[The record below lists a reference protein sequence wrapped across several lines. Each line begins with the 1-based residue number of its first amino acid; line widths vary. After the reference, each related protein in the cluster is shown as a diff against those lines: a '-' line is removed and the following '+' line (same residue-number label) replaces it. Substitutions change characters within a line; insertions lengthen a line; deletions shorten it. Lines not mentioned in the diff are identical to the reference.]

1 MAGNIVIKGARVH
14 NLKNIDLEI
23 PRDRLI
29 VITGVSGSGKS
40 SLAFDTLYAEGQR
53 RYLESLAVDARQLLQ
68 QMERPDV
75 DSIEGLSPAI
85 AIQQKA
91 PITSPRSTVGT
102 VTEIYDYLRLF
113 FARVG
118 KPLCVQCGREV
129 VVWTIEEIVDV
140 VRSLLAGTRILVM
153 APIVVKTA
161 ADYRERLKELAR
173 EGFARVRIAGEVHEL
188 PGAIDLEQ
196 TQPEAIDLV
205 VDRLIVREG
214 IDKRLADSLEIA
226 SRYGDRIVKLEVLES
241 SDAETRELVFSQKL
255 ACVQC
260 GIALSEITPRS
271 FSFNSP
277 EGACTAC
284 GGLGVEARP
293 RRHPKEKEQRAKRGE
308 SNSSESVDEIANAI
322 PCEVCKGSRLKQES
336 LAIRLEGR
344 NIAEV
349 TGMTIVDALDFFNR
363 LKLGSKERVVG
374 QKVLDE
380 IVNRLSFLLEVGL
393 DYLTLDRRSVT
404 LSGGEAQRVRLATQ
418 IGSHLAGVLYI
429 LDEPSIGLHQ
439 KDTARLLSLLK
450 KLRDAN
456 NTVIVVEH
464 DREIILAADQIIDMG
479 PGAGVHGGEVVAQ
492 GTPEAL
498 MADHRSL
505 TGQYLSG
512 RRNIEFSQ
520 PRKGSGGFLTITDAR
535 EQNLKN
541 VTAKIPIGTMTCV
554 TGVSGAGKSTL
565 VMDVLFTAIIK
576 RLQRS
581 PAVKAEAF
589 NDLTGWEQFERVIA
603 VDQTPIGRT
612 PRSNPATYTGI
623 YDPMRSLFAQLP
635 EARMRGYQA
644 ERFSFNLSGGRCEA
658 CRGDG
663 VVRVDMYFLPDVY
676 VTCDVCKGRRYNRE
690 TLEIKY
696 KGLSIADVLDLTVA
710 RALEIF
716 GNIPAIHGR
725 LMTLFEVGLGYL
737 HLGQP
742 ASTLSGG
749 ESQRVKLARELARR
763 STGRTLYI
771 MDEPTTGLHFED
783 VKKLLDLLRRLI
795 DTGNT
800 AIIIEHNLD
809 VIKSADYIIDLGPE
823 GGAKGG
829 QVVAVGSP
837 EAIAKS
843 PSSATG
849 YYLKSVLAQNKGQEL
864 SINR

>member
-23 PRDRLI
+23 PRERLV

-53 RYLESLAVDARQLLQ
+53 RYLESLAADARQLLQ

-91 PITSPRSTVGT
+91 AITTPRSTVGT
-102 VTEIYDYLRLF
+102 VTEIYDYLRLL

-118 KPLCVQCGREV
+118 KPTCVQCGRDIRA
-129 VVWTIEEIVDV
+129 WTIEEIVDQIL
-140 VRSLLAGTRILVM
+140 SLPAGTRILVM
-153 APIVVKTA
+153 APITWANK
-161 ADYRERLKELAR
+161 ADYHERLKELAR
-173 EGFARVRIAGEVHEL
+173 EGFARVKIDGEIHEL
-188 PGAIDLEQ
+188 PGAIDRAK
-196 TQPEAIDLV
+196 TQPHQMDLV
-205 VDRLIVREG
+205 VDRLNVREG
-214 IDKRLADSLEIA
+214 VEKRLADSLEIA
-226 SRYGDRIVKLEVLES
+226 SRFGDQIIKVEIQESGVKEPQEM
-241 SDAETRELVFSQKL
+241 VFSQKL

-260 GIALSEITPRS
+260 GIALAEITPRS

-277 EGACTAC
+277 EGACPNC
-284 GGLGVEARP
+284 GGLGMKTKP
-293 RRHPKEKEQRAKRGE
+293 RRNAKAAEQVAE
-308 SNSSESVDEIANAI
+308 ASLCD
-322 PCEVCKGSRLKQES
+322 VCNGSRLKRES
-336 LAIRLEGR
+336 LAIKLGGKS
-344 NIAEV
+344 IAEV
-349 TGMTIVDALDFFNR
+349 TALSVTEALDFFGQ
-363 LKLGSKERVVG
+363 LKLGVKERMVG
-374 QKVLDE
+374 QKVIDE
-380 IVNRLSFLLEVGL
+380 IVSRLRFLLEVGL
-393 DYLTLDRRSVT
+393 DYLTLDRPSIT

-464 DREIILAADQIIDMG
+464 DRETIVAADHVIDMG
-479 PGAGVHGGEVVAQ
+479 PGAGIHGGEVVAQ
-492 GTPEAL
+492 GTPEEL
-498 MADHRSL
+498 LTHDRSL

-512 RRNIEFSQ
+512 RMSVGFSPQ
-520 PRKGSGGFLTITDAR
+520 RRKGTGEFLIITGAR
-535 EQNLKN
+535 AQNLKN
-541 VTAKIPIGTMTCV
+541 VTVKIPIGAMTCV

-565 VMDVLFTAIIK
+565 VMDVLFGAVTK

-581 PAVKAEAF
+581 AAGDEAF
-589 NDLTGWEQFERVIA
+589 DDLTGWEQFDRVIGI
-603 VDQTPIGRT
+603 DQGPIGRT
-612 PRSNPATYTGI
+612 PRSNPATYTGL
-623 YDPMRSLFAQLP
+623 YDHIRDLFAQLP
-635 EARMRGYQA
+635 EARMRGYPA

-696 KGLSIADVLDLTVA
+696 KGLSIADVLDLTVS

-716 GNIPAIHGR
+716 SHIPRVYER
-725 LMTLFEVGLGYL
+725 LYTLHEVGLGYL
-737 HLGQP
+737 QLGQP

-771 MDEPTTGLHFED
+771 MDEPTTGLHFDD
-783 VKKLLDLLRRLI
+783 VKKLLDLLHRL
-795 DTGNT
+795 TEAGNT
-800 AIIIEHNLD
+800 IVIIEHNLD
-809 VIKSADYIIDLGPE
+809 VIKNADYIIDLGPE
-823 GGAKGG
+823 GGDKGG
-829 QVVAVGSP
+829 QVVATGAP
-837 EAIAKS
+837 EEIAS
-843 PSSATG
+843 VLNSATG
-849 YYLKSVLAQNKGQEL
+849 HYL
-864 SINR
+864 

>member
-23 PRDRLI
+23 PRDRLV

-53 RYLESLAVDARQLLQ
+53 RYLESLAADARQLLQ

-91 PITSPRSTVGT
+91 AITTPRSTVGT
-102 VTEIYDYLRLF
+102 VTEIYDYLRLL

-118 KPLCVQCGREV
+118 KPTCVQCGRDIRA
-129 VVWTIEEIVDV
+129 WTIEEIVDKIL
-140 VRSLLAGTRILVM
+140 SLPAGTRILVM
-153 APIVVKTA
+153 APIA
-161 ADYRERLKELAR
+161 LANQADYHERLKELAR
-173 EGFARVRIAGEVHEL
+173 EGFARVKIDGEIKEL
-188 PGAIDLEQ
+188 PEAIDLDQ
-196 TQPEAIDLV
+196 TQSHQIDLV
-205 VDRLIVREG
+205 VDRLNVREG
-214 IDKRLADSLEIA
+214 VEKRLADSLEIA
-226 SRYGDRIVKLEVLES
+226 SRFGDQIIKVEIQEGGVGEPQ
-241 SDAETRELVFSQKL
+241 EMVFSQKL

-260 GIALSEITPRS
+260 GIALAEITPRS

-277 EGACTAC
+277 EGACPNC
-284 GGLGVEARP
+284 GGLGMKTKP
-293 RRHPKEKEQRAKRGE
+293 RRNARAAEQVAE
-308 SNSSESVDEIANAI
+308 ASQCDACN
-322 PCEVCKGSRLKQES
+322 GSRLKRES
-336 LAIRLEGR
+336 LAIKLGGKS
-344 NIAEV
+344 IAEV
-349 TGMTIVDALDFFNR
+349 TALSVTEALDFFGQ
-363 LKLGSKERVVG
+363 LKLGVKERMVG
-374 QKVLDE
+374 QKVIDE
-380 IVNRLSFLLEVGL
+380 IVSRLRFLLEVGL
-393 DYLTLDRRSVT
+393 DYLTLDRPSIT

-464 DREIILAADQIIDMG
+464 DRETIVAADHVIDMG
-479 PGAGVHGGEVVAQ
+479 PGAGIHGGEVVAQ
-492 GTPEAL
+492 GTPEEL
-498 MADHRSL
+498 LTHDRSL

-512 RRNIEFSQ
+512 RMSVGFSPQRREGTGEF
-520 PRKGSGGFLTITDAR
+520 LIITGAR
-535 EQNLKN
+535 AQNLKN
-541 VTAKIPIGTMTCV
+541 VTVKIPIGAMTCV

-565 VMDVLFTAIIK
+565 VMDVLFGAVTK

-581 PAVKAEAF
+581 ATGDEAF
-589 NDLTGWEQFERVIA
+589 DDLTGWEQFDRVIGI
-603 VDQTPIGRT
+603 DQGPIGRT
-612 PRSNPATYTGI
+612 PRSNPATYTGL
-623 YDPMRSLFAQLP
+623 YDHIRDLFAQLP
-635 EARMRGYQA
+635 EARMRGYPA

-676 VTCDVCKGRRYNRE
+676 VTCNVCKGRRYNRE

-696 KGLSIADVLDLTVA
+696 KGLSIADVLDLTVS

-716 GNIPAIHGR
+716 SHIPPVYER
-725 LMTLFEVGLGYL
+725 LYTLHEVGLGYL
-737 HLGQP
+737 QLGQP

-771 MDEPTTGLHFED
+771 MDEPTTGLHFDD
-783 VKKLLDLLRRLI
+783 VKKLLDLLHRL
-795 DTGNT
+795 TEAGNT
-800 AIIIEHNLD
+800 IVIIEHNLD
-809 VIKSADYIIDLGPE
+809 VIKNADYIIDLGPE
-823 GGAKGG
+823 GGDKGG
-829 QVVAVGSP
+829 QVVATGAP
-837 EAIAKS
+837 EEIAS
-843 PSSATG
+843 VLNSATG
-849 YYLKSVLAQNKGQEL
+849 HYLKKVLA
-864 SINR
+864 

>member
-23 PRDRLI
+23 PRDRLV

-53 RYLESLAVDARQLLQ
+53 RYLESLAADARQLLQ

-91 PITSPRSTVGT
+91 AITTPRSTVGT
-102 VTEIYDYLRLF
+102 VTEIYDYLRLL

-118 KPLCVQCGREV
+118 KPTCVQCGRDIRA
-129 VVWTIEEIVDV
+129 WTIEEIVDQIL
-140 VRSLLAGTRILVM
+140 SLPAGTRILVM
-153 APIVVKTA
+153 APIA
-161 ADYRERLKELAR
+161 LANQADYHERLKELAR
-173 EGFARVRIAGEVHEL
+173 EGFARVKIDGEIKEL
-188 PGAIDLEQ
+188 
-196 TQPEAIDLV
+196 PEAIDLHQTQPHQIGLV
-205 VDRLIVREG
+205 VDRLNVREG
-214 IDKRLADSLEIA
+214 VEKRLADSLEIA
-226 SRYGDRIVKLEVLES
+226 SRFGDQIIKVEIQEGGVGEPQ
-241 SDAETRELVFSQKL
+241 EMVFSQKL

-260 GIALSEITPRS
+260 GIALAEITPRS

-277 EGACTAC
+277 EGACPNC
-284 GGLGVEARP
+284 GGLGKKTKPRRNARAAEQVVEASLCD
-293 RRHPKEKEQRAKRGE
+293 AC
-308 SNSSESVDEIANAI
+308 N
-322 PCEVCKGSRLKQES
+322 GSRLKRES
-336 LAIRLEGR
+336 LAIKLGGKS
-344 NIAEV
+344 IAEV
-349 TGMTIVDALDFFNR
+349 TALSVTEALDFFGQ
-363 LKLGSKERVVG
+363 LKLGVKERMVG
-374 QKVLDE
+374 QKVIDE
-380 IVNRLSFLLEVGL
+380 IVSRLRFLLEVGL
-393 DYLTLDRRSVT
+393 DYLTLDRPSIT

-464 DREIILAADQIIDMG
+464 DRETIVAADHVIDMG
-479 PGAGVHGGEVVAQ
+479 PGAGIHGGEVVAQ
-492 GTPEAL
+492 GTPEEL
-498 MADHRSL
+498 LTHDRSL

-512 RRNIEFSQ
+512 RMSVGFSPQ
-520 PRKGSGGFLTITDAR
+520 RRKGTGEFLIITGAR
-535 EQNLKN
+535 AQNLKN
-541 VTAKIPIGTMTCV
+541 VTVKIPIGAMTCV

-565 VMDVLFTAIIK
+565 VMDVLFGAVTK

-581 PAVKAEAF
+581 ATGDEAF
-589 NDLTGWEQFERVIA
+589 DDLTGWEQFDRVIGI
-603 VDQTPIGRT
+603 DQGPIGRT
-612 PRSNPATYTGI
+612 PRSNPATYTGL
-623 YDPMRSLFAQLP
+623 YDHIRDLFAQLP
-635 EARMRGYQA
+635 EARMRGYPA

-696 KGLSIADVLDLTVA
+696 KGLSIADVLNLTVS

-716 GNIPAIHGR
+716 SHIPPVYER
-725 LMTLFEVGLGYL
+725 LYTLHEVGLGYL
-737 HLGQP
+737 QLGQP

-771 MDEPTTGLHFED
+771 MDEPTTGLHFDD
-783 VKKLLDLLRRLI
+783 VKKLLDLLHRL
-795 DTGNT
+795 TEAGNT
-800 AIIIEHNLD
+800 IVIIEHNLD
-809 VIKSADYIIDLGPE
+809 VIKNADYIIDLGPE
-823 GGAKGG
+823 GGDKGG
-829 QVVAVGSP
+829 QVVATGAP
-837 EAIAKS
+837 EEIARVLN
-843 PSSATG
+843 SATG
-849 YYLKSVLAQNKGQEL
+849 HYLKKVLA
-864 SINR
+864 